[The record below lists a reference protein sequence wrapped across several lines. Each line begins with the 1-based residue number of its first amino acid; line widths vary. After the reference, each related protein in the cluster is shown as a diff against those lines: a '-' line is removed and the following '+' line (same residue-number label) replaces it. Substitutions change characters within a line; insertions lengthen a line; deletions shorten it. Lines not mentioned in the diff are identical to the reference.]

1 MSNIHDEC
9 TYSIQISFTLIV
21 NYNMHLQGARF
32 SFLWYFCELE
42 STIIFFLHLIGA
54 LSLHVEP
61 VFVSGR
67 RNILL
72 RLWFNKLSLIL
83 HTR

>member
-1 MSNIHDEC
+1 MYILNSDIIYIDC
-9 TYSIQISFTLIV
+9 K
-21 NYNMHLQGARF
+21 LQYALARGKIFF
-32 SFLWYFCELE
+32 SFGIFVNWKVLLF
-42 STIIFFLHLIGA
+42 FFLHLIGA